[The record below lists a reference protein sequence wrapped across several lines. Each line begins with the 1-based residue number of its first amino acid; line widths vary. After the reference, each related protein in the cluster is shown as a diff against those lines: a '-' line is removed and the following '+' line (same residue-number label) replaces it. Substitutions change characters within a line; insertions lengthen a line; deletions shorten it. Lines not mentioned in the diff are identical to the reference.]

1 MGQMNDSEF
10 GHEGNEFLST
20 HPLLRWEASHF
31 IKDEHGGKAIHPKLP
46 IEVHL
51 IGRVNITSIGHQ
63 SKSRIKK
70 LTLIHLI

>member
-10 GHEGNEFLST
+10 GHEGNEFLLT
-20 HPLLRWEASHF
+20 HPLLRLEASHF
-31 IKDEHGGKAIHPKLP
+31 IKDVRGGKENHPKLP

-70 LTLIHLI
+70 